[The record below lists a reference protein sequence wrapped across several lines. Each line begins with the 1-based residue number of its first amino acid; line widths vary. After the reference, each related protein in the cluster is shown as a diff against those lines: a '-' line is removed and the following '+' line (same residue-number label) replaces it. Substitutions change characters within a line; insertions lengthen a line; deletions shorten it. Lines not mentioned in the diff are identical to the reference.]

1 MNCRI
6 WIHAILKS
14 CRSSFCD
21 FGEWLPK
28 NEVMKTVLMLVRLAR
43 MDFEAAAG
51 LCPAEAL
58 KWLNVALEIEKELGA
73 ANRF

>member
-1 MNCRI
+1 M
-6 WIHAILKS
+6 
-14 CRSSFCD
+14 
-21 FGEWLPK
+21 
-28 NEVMKTVLMLVRLAR
+28 LMLVRLAR